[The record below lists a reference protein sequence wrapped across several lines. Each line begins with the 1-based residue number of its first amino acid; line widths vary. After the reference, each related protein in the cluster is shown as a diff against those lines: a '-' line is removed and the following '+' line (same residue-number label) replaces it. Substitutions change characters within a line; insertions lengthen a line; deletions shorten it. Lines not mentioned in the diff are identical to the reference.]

1 MLPGPAN
8 ILKCPFC
15 SGKKEVMSLISGNTC
30 GATVWSDTRRNYP
43 MLPEI
48 SPIQQCPHCSRYYFI
63 EQAEQE
69 YGSQNS
75 YSSELGKLTFD
86 QLKDAK
92 QQFESVTLTDT
103 QTRVINHQLFMAYND
118 KFQRPNDNLE
128 FEAEPSEEDLR
139 IFENAINELIKGLDS
154 SEDSMLFHAELLREL
169 GKFSESKALL
179 SACENHGNQ
188 WIVDKM
194 LKHVEAH
201 DKRPFLLFEDGIR
214 IE

>member
-8 ILKCPFC
+8 ILSCPFC

-43 MLPEI
+43 MLPEV
-48 SPIQQCPHCSRYYFI
+48 SPIQLCPHCSRYYFI

-69 YGSQNS
+69 YGSPNS
-75 YSSELGKLTFD
+75 YSFELGELTFD

-92 QQFESVTLTDT
+92 QQFESVALTDT

-118 KFQRPNDNLE
+118 KFQRPNNNLE
-128 FEAEPSEEDLR
+128 FEAEPSEEDSR
-139 IFENAINELIKGLDS
+139 FFENAINELIKGLDS

-169 GKFSESKALL
+169 GKFSEAKALL
-179 SACENHGNQ
+179 SACENQGNQ

-194 LKHVEAH
+194 LKHIEEC
-201 DKRPFLLFEDGIR
+201 DKRPFVLFKDGER